1 MLKGAMQVAQ
11 KTLVGGK
18 GNPTVPDCCQLI
30 ELTDQ
35 TVLTNLRRRFEA
47 DEIYTFTGCV
57 AHADALRAGATLS
70 GAAVRARRGTFDEPH
85 AYTHASRIA
94 HLHFSRLK
102 DVTTPWAPP
111 PAPPSG
117 SPQSARR
124 CRCRTR

>member
-47 DEIYTFTGCV
+47 EM
-57 AHADALRAGATLS
+57 
-70 GAAVRARRGTFDEPH
+70 ARR
-85 AYTHASRIA
+85 
-94 HLHFSRLK
+94 LK
-102 DVTTPWAPP
+102 G
-111 PAPPSG
+111 SG
-117 SPQSARR
+117 LEAAF
-124 CRCRTR
+124 